1 MGYTAVKGG
10 LEAIE
15 AAERLIESLPT
26 DADESTLEIRQL
38 CHQLG
43 AAVDKVIG
51 EGGVYAP
58 ELAAQA
64 IRQTEGDLFEAAFVL
79 RAYRST
85 LPRLGYAEAVRG
97 EQMRL
102 RRRIS
107 SAFRDIP
114 GGQLLGRTRDY
125 TQRLLDLSPF
135 RSTNGSSDGDL
146 FGADRSAFEA
156 RRDENPSILRSAGHD
171 SREADTEISPNGKD
185 AAERLER
192 APKIAEVLRR
202 MGLLPVAEE
211 AQHTAGSHSER
222 AAEPPDLTRESMRFP
237 VTRPAW
243 LQALARG
250 ESGAVVCLAYSSL
263 RGYGGRADHGTIAE
277 LRVGDLPLRVAHP
290 LTGEAMTVGW
300 FKATEVEMV
309 GGEHDASRKHA
320 AYGLSYGLVF
330 GQHERKAIAMALL
343 DSALQAAVP
352 EDGEPAP
359 ANDQEMVLS
368 HIDGIESFGFVEHLK
383 LPHFVTF
390 GASLRI
396 SAKLTAE
403 TQDPTELHHH
413 GDGVLHS
420 HA

>member
-26 DADESTLEIRQL
+26 DPDESTLEIRQL

-135 RSTNGSSDGDL
+135 RSTNG
-146 FGADRSAFEA
+146 AVEA
-156 RRDENPSILRSAGHD
+156 RVDPYKD
-171 SREADTEISPNGKD
+171 SPEPLDNHARAETVET
-185 AAERLER
+185 AERLER

-202 MGLLPVAEE
+202 MRLLPSVAEE
-211 AQHTAGSHSER
+211 PQPTAGEK

-277 LRVGDLPLRVAHP
+277 LRVGDLPLRVTHP
-290 LTGEAMTVGW
+290 LTGEAMTIGW

-309 GGEHDASRKHA
+309 GGEHDAARKHA

-396 SAKLTAE
+396 SAELTAE